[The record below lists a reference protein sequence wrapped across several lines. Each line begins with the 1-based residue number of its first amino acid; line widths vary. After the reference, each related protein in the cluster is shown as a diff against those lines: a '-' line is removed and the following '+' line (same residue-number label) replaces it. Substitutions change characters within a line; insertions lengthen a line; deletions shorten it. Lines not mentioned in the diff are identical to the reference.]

1 MIFDRSLPVSNSTT
15 AILVASLLLSACVQQ
30 GGQSLA
36 ETPDASIA
44 HRLQVSNN
52 TSTARNVIL
61 FVGDGM
67 GVATVTAARIYDGQT
82 RGETGEENALSF
94 ESFDHLALIKTYNTN
109 QQVPDSAGTATAM
122 LSGVK
127 TRAGVIGVGPEPR
140 RQDCKGALRH
150 HLPSIAVDAKAA
162 GKAAGV
168 VTTTRITH
176 ATPASLYA
184 HSSERDYESD
194 AYMDAE
200 RRANCID
207 IARQL
212 LQFDSGRGLD
222 VMFGGGYGEFV
233 GKRHGGIRFDP
244 EADLVAD
251 WQSGDSS
258 RQFIQ
263 TAEGLAGLNS
273 GAPALGLFAKS
284 HLRFVAEREDE
295 FTQPSLT
302 QMTLRAVDLLNANP
316 NGYFLL
322 VEGGRIDHGHH
333 RGRAGLALTEAQQFS
348 QAIEAVLASVDLDE
362 TLVLVTADHSHAM
375 TLSGYPTRGNPVLGL
390 VVANDDH
397 GEPELEPKKAADGIP
412 YASISYAN
420 GPGHVKGKRKTPE
433 TGVGALQQA
442 LIPITGEDR
451 DGTIWPSETHGGEDV
466 ALYAQGPWAH
476 LVGGVLEQHAIYY
489 IMRHAMGL

>member
-1 MIFDRSLPVSNSTT
+1 M
-15 AILVASLLLSACVQQ
+15 AIEIYLSARKSAAALIAATLLSACAQQ
-30 GGQSLA
+30 ASQN
-36 ETPDASIA
+36 TPQALDASIA
-44 HRLQVSNN
+44 HRFEVSDN

-67 GVATVTAARIYDGQT
+67 GVATVTAARIFDGQT
-82 RGETGEENALSF
+82 RGETGEENSLSF

-109 QQVPDSAGTATAM
+109 QQVSDSAGTATAM

-127 TRAGVIGVGPEPR
+127 TRAGVIGVGPEPQ
-140 RQDCKGALRH
+140 RQDCVGARQH
-150 HLPSIAVDAKAA
+150 ALPSIADDVKAA

-194 AYMDAE
+194 AYMSAE
-200 RRANCID
+200 RRANCVD

-233 GKRHGGIRFDP
+233 GKNLGGIRFDAD
-244 EADLVAD
+244 ADLVAD
-251 WQSGDSS
+251 WLRGDPA
-258 RQFIQ
+258 RQFTQ
-263 TAEGLAGLNS
+263 TADGLSKLNPD
-273 GAPALGLFAKS
+273 APALGLFAKS
-284 HLRFVAEREDE
+284 HLQFVAANKDE
-295 FTQPSLT
+295 HTQPSLA
-302 QMTLRAVDLLNANP
+302 QMTLRAIELLDTNP

-348 QAIEAVLASVDLDE
+348 ETIQAVLDAVDLGE
-362 TLVLVTADHSHAM
+362 TLIMVTADHSHAM

-390 VVANDDH
+390 VVANNDQ
-397 GEPELEPKKAADGIP
+397 GEPESEPKKAADGIP

-420 GPGHVKGKRKTPE
+420 GPGHVKGERKTPE
-433 TGVGALQQA
+433 TGVGAMQQA
-442 LIPITGEDR
+442 LVPITGVDR
-451 DGTIWPSETHGGEDV
+451 DGTVWPSETHGGEDV

-476 LVGGVLEQHAIYY
+476 LVGGVLEQNAIYH
-489 IMRHAMGL
+489 IMRHALGL